1 MWCKHCRQDTPA
13 IRSTLPPGMRCGRCG
28 GAVFAANP
36 SATTDTSHP
45 AEIGLDLG
53 SSYRS
58 ASTAGTAG
66 VFEDWNIDDT
76 LRTVEQK
83 LNEPSRRRTARP
95 GQAQTR
101 RDPQPQRSP
110 EEQPYW
116 RIDGAHVPLPKPH
129 RARPRR
135 TAKTSRSGG
144 GLARGVL
151 WLGLATLLTG
161 ASLLGY
167 AMVDRRLDLW
177 NLGLPTLASG
187 AGAFLL
193 GLVLQLEHIRRNS
206 RLTIARLKQLDTHL
220 AELERT
226 TTLLSVTQGGSS
238 QAFYAHMA
246 EQASPNLLLADLKGQ
261 IDLLSLKL
269 GKRPTV

>member
-1 MWCKHCRQDTPA
+1 
-13 IRSTLPPGMRCGRCG
+13 MRCGRCG
-28 GAVFAANP
+28 GAVFAAGSQP
-36 SATTDTSHP
+36 ADARHP

-58 ASTAGTAG
+58 ATTAGTAG

-83 LNEPSRRRTARP
+83 LNEPSPRRTARP
-95 GQAQTR
+95 TGSQQPR
-101 RDPQPQRSP
+101 GKQPQHAA
-110 EEQPYW
+110 EGQPYW
-116 RIDGAHVPLPKPH
+116 RIDGAHIPAPKPH
-129 RARPRR
+129 LTRTRRASK
-135 TAKTSRSGG
+135 ASRSTG

-151 WLGLATLLTG
+151 WLGLLALLSG
-161 ASLLGY
+161 AGLLGY
-167 AMVDRRLDLW
+167 AMVDHRLDLW
-177 NLGLPTLASG
+177 NLGLPTAVSG
-187 AGAFLL
+187 GAAFLL

-206 RLTIARLKQLDTHL
+206 RMAITRLKQLDTHL

-226 TTLLSVTQGGSS
+226 TNLLTITQGGTS

-269 GKRPTV
+269 GKRPMA